1 MDGFLQELPVRGNN
15 NGSTVVKLEV
25 LITIT
30 LNNDMSFSLRNLEL
44 SLFLIGD

>member
-15 NGSTVVKLEV
+15 NSSTVVKLEV